1 MADDTSNRGFASMD
15 DSLQEEISRKG
26 GEASGGGNGGN
37 GGNKSKST
45 GRGSNL
51 SEEARRK
58 GGKNSHG
65 GGRRSS

>member
-1 MADDTSNRGFASMD
+1 MADNTSNRGFASMD

-26 GEASGGGNGGN
+26 GEASGGGN